1 MRHVF
6 ADGGY
11 AGDKLR
17 DAIAGSGQWTI
28 EIIKRSDKAKG
39 FQVLH
44 RRWVVERTFAWLGR
58 CRRLAKDWETTIA
71 SSTAWAT
78 IASIRMLTRRT
89 ARYCYAWDL
98 SSQMGWLPPSP
109 DGIAMC
115 QESGVYSHRAGRTAT
130 VMKDT
135 MIGVD
140 LAKNVFQL
148 HAASMTGQ
156 LRFSRKLS
164 REKFR
169 SFMAGQPPAVV
180 VMEACGSAHYWARE
194 MVRLGHE
201 VKLIAAQYVR
211 PFVKRQKNDA
221 ADAEAIVIAA
231 QRPEMRFVEPKTAEQ
246 QSRAILFRA
255 RERLVRQRT
264 ELINALRACLYEY
277 GHIIPQGAHQIK
289 RVAEILDTPNS
300 DLPALMREECAEL
313 LEQIAEQTV
322 RINARTTKIKALAVE
337 ADTARRLQT
346 IPGVGPLTALAVEA
360 FAPPMEN
367 FKCGRDF
374 AAWLGLVPRQFS
386 SGGKERLGRISKAGQ
401 ADIRRLLI
409 IGAMSR
415 LNRLGRKSIPETS
428 WLAHIAAR
436 KPRMLVA
443 IALANKMARTIWA
456 LMTKN
461 EDYRVPA
468 QAAVVA

>member
-1 MRHVF
+1 M
-6 ADGGY
+6 
-11 AGDKLR
+11 
-17 DAIAGSGQWTI
+17 T
-28 EIIKRSDKAKG
+28 
-39 FQVLH
+39 
-44 RRWVVERTFAWLGR
+44 
-58 CRRLAKDWETTIA
+58 
-71 SSTAWAT
+71 
-78 IASIRMLTRRT
+78 
-89 ARYCYAWDL
+89 
-98 SSQMGWLPPSP
+98 
-109 DGIAMC
+109 
-115 QESGVYSHRAGRTAT
+115 
-130 VMKDT
+130 KDT

-148 HAASMTGQ
+148 HVASMNGRLQ
-156 LRFSRKLS
+156 YRKKLS
-164 REKFR
+164 RQAFGA
-169 SFMAGQPPAVV
+169 FMAEQPPAVV
-180 VMEACGSAHYWARE
+180 VMEACGGAHYWARE

-201 VKLIAAQYVR
+201 VKLIAAQYVK

-231 QRPEMRFVEPKTAEQ
+231 QRPEMRFVEPKSAEQ

-277 GHIIPQGAHQIK
+277 GHAVPQGAHQIK
-289 RVAEILDTPNS
+289 RIAEILDAPNS
-300 DLPALMREECAEL
+300 DLPDLMREECTEL
-313 LEQIAEQTV
+313 LDQIAEQTR
-322 RINARTTKIKALAVE
+322 RINDRTAKIKKLAAE
-337 ADTARRLQT
+337 ADRARRLQT

-386 SGGKERLGRISKAGQ
+386 SGGKERLGRISRAGQ

-415 LNRLGRKSIPETS
+415 LNWMGRKSIPETS
-428 WLAHIAAR
+428 WLARMVAR

-456 LMTKN
+456 LLTKN
-461 EDYRVPA
+461 EDYQVPA
-468 QAAVVA
+468 QAVMA